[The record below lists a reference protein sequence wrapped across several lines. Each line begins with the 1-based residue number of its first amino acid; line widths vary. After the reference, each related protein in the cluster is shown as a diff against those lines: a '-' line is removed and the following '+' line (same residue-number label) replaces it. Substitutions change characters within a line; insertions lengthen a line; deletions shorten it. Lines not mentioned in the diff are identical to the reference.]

1 MDKEYTTSDE
11 EIEIDLENVFI
22 NFIVGIK
29 KFGLILIILKFILVL
44 DMHMRILI
52 LNHNIAVKL
61 HLQYL
66 LMVMMLQN

>member
-29 KFGLILIILKFILVL
+29 KFGLILIIL
-44 DMHMRILI
+44 I

>member
-29 KFGLILIILKFILVL
+29 KFGLILIILNINMYSGLIPIYYAAN
-44 DMHMRILI
+44 ILI
-52 LNHNIAVKL
+52 L
-61 HLQYL
+61 
-66 LMVMMLQN
+66 MRTG

>member
-29 KFGLILIILKFILVL
+29 KFGLILIILILV
-44 DMHMRILI
+44 
-52 LNHNIAVKL
+52 
-61 HLQYL
+61 
-66 LMVMMLQN
+66 